1 MSVSS
6 FVHLT
11 EWQVSE
17 LADGTL
23 DSREHPIV
31 LAHLGRCSGCRAEV
45 AETRALLARAR
56 DARAGTVAPPELWPL
71 VAGATIGA
79 RRRTTGAA
87 LGLTRLLIVVAFA
100 IFAVSLAMS
109 MRARLRA
116 GGGAPTVPAAGAS
129 APPIPTAPP
138 MPAAPPIPATPAV
151 PAAPAPDGGAR
162 R

>member
-1 MSVSS
+1 MNLSS

-23 DSREHPIV
+23 DSREQPVV

-56 DARAGTVAPPELWPL
+56 DARAGIAAPPELWPL
-71 VAGATIGA
+71 VAGATVEARHRPAGA
-79 RRRTTGAA
+79 T

-100 IFAVSLAMS
+100 ILAVSLAMS
-109 MRARLRA
+109 MRAMLRA
-116 GGGAPTVPAAGAS
+116 PAGAA
-129 APPIPTAPP
+129 APPV
-138 MPAAPPIPATPAV
+138 PAAPPIPPV
-151 PAAPAPDGGAR
+151 PAAPAPDGAAR